1 MNFRFKQGSWSNSS
15 RLRITHHRVVHRY
28 LCPVKWNK
36 SGFLARAFWPLSHR
50 LRCLRLTPSP
60 RLWLPPQRQW
70 GHTQACP
77 LFPLEAQ
84 DTQFLLGEPMGLLTV
99 SLCSH
104 VGPQSHLAPWGAPA
118 WPACTTGTTPTLF
131 PNRPQT
137 QAAFCD
143 TPLAGACSP
152 KDPHFLCRLPLAQG
166 PPLWSQAAGPPET
179 LRWGRGGLEPGGLR
193 SQGETADPTRQ
204 TSPSSCP
211 GASVLPGPVSCSS
224 VAEVRLPGCLS
235 AA

>member
-152 KDPHFLCRLPLAQG
+152 KDPTFSAGSHWPRALPSGPRQRGTSRDSEVGEGRFGARWAQKSG
-166 PPLWSQAAGPPET
+166 GNRRPHKTDFSQ
-179 LRWGRGGLEPGGLR
+179 
-193 SQGETADPTRQ
+193 Q
-204 TSPSSCP
+204 
-211 GASVLPGPVSCSS
+211 LPGSLCPTWSCELQQCRRG
-224 VAEVRLPGCLS
+224 AAPGLP
-235 AA
+235 